1 MLLALHFKVLPWGK
15 TVLRLSSAVKW
26 DCQSDKRLVKFW
38 PLRLSRL
45 LLRWLGWAEWLQVL
59 QAMATLKASYHE
71 HWSKAEHPEASCW
84 WFMRFSAAG
93 WISTWNNNN
102 PHNGLA
108 SFLADFRF
116 KSWSAL
122 KEYRC
127 CPKSR
132 ESCSGYMIWDWVSG
146 AWDKAIWLFFFTT
159 PCAGRLEATW
169 KLWF

>member
-84 WFMRFSAAG
+84 KFMRFSAAD

-108 SFLADFRF
+108 SFWLTFVSKAGQHY
-116 KSWSAL
+116 KSIVAAPSPGRVA
-122 KEYRC
+122 
-127 CPKSR
+127 P
-132 ESCSGYMIWDWVSG
+132 
-146 AWDKAIWLFFFTT
+146 AIWFGIGF
-159 PCAGRLEATW
+159 RVLETKPFGCSSLLPW